1 MGNVF
6 RCYVEKKPGFAVEA
20 EHLFGEL
27 RHTLGLTGLTGVRV
41 LRRYDVE
48 GVDAAVYAAART
60 TVLSEPQVDALWD
73 EVMPAPEGEH
83 TLLAVEALPGQY
95 DQRADSCAQCIQMMH
110 GGERPT
116 VRAATVYVLEG
127 ALTAP
132 EAAKARGYLINPVE
146 SREAALDKPA
156 TLRQDYPVPAAV
168 PVLDGFTA
176 LDRAGLESVLAQYA
190 LAMDLADLAF
200 LQAYFRDEEGRDPT
214 LTEVRVVD
222 TYWSDHCRHTTFST
236 HLDEVNICNV
246 MHMCGDNECRRKC
259 VLCRKFRCSDVCKFY
274 KPRECEKLNKPP
286 YVCNGCSKKTNCM
299 MDKKIYSS
307 KYAQDSYETLRTTSR
322 EGINQTPESIQ
333 KLDILLS
340 PLLKKGQSIAHIY
353 ASHADEIA
361 CSRRTIYSYI
371 DRGVFQARNIDLRR
385 KVVYKQRKRKTTT
398 SLKDR
403 SFRKGRS
410 YKEFLEYIAA
420 NKSVYVVE
428 MDTVEGAKGT
438 SPCFLTMFFRNCSLM
453 LMFLLEEQTQ
463 KEVTRIFDH
472 LTELLGIELFQK
484 LFEVILTDNG
494 HEFQDRQSL
503 EYSKNDEVRT
513 RIYYCDPNRSDQK
526 GALEKN
532 HEYIRYVLPK
542 GTSFEKMTDKTTLL
556 LLNHINN
563 EKRDSLNG
571 HSPYEVSR
579 LLLDNR
585 LHKALGLAEIPA
597 DEVTLIPAL
606 IK

>member
-1 MGNVF
+1 MNTGRPKGNQ
-6 RCYVEKKPGFAVEA
+6 K
-20 EHLFGEL
+20 
-27 RHTLGLTGLTGVRV
+27 
-41 LRRYDVE
+41 
-48 GVDAAVYAAART
+48 
-60 TVLSEPQVDALWD
+60 
-73 EVMPAPEGEH
+73 
-83 TLLAVEALPGQY
+83 
-95 DQRADSCAQCIQMMH
+95 
-110 GGERPT
+110 
-116 VRAATVYVLEG
+116 
-127 ALTAP
+127 
-132 EAAKARGYLINPVE
+132 
-146 SREAALDKPA
+146 
-156 TLRQDYPVPAAV
+156 
-168 PVLDGFTA
+168 
-176 LDRAGLESVLAQYA
+176 
-190 LAMDLADLAF
+190 
-200 LQAYFRDEEGRDPT
+200 
-214 LTEVRVVD
+214 
-222 TYWSDHCRHTTFST
+222 
-236 HLDEVNICNV
+236 HLDLSARIIIEQHLNNGDSFRSIAIELSKDPSTISKEIRRHSIIRERSADAFAPIPCANNYDSSKPRTNICNV

-286 YVCNGCSKKTNCM
+286 YVCNGCSKRTNCM

-333 KLDILLS
+333 KLDNLLS

-385 KVVYKQRKRKTTT
+385 KVVYKQRRRKTTT

-403 SFRKGRS
+403 SFRKGRGD
-410 YKEFLEYIAA
+410 KEFLEYIAA

-556 LLNHINN
+556 LLNHINS

>member
-1 MGNVF
+1 MKEKLYTIPLNDAVNASDECPFCFIERELEQNSLDFVLGNSSSYMESDIRDQTDKAGFCRVHM
-6 RCYVEKKPGFAVEA
+6 KKMFDYGN
-20 EHLFGEL
+20 
-27 RHTLGLTGLTGVRV
+27 TLGNALILQTHYHK
-41 LRRYDVE
+41 LREEMRKQFD
-48 GVDAAVYAAART
+48 
-60 TVLSEPQVDALWD
+60 SFS
-73 EVMPAPEGEH
+73 
-83 TLLAVEALPGQY
+83 PGK
-95 DQRADSCAQCIQMMH
+95 S
-110 GGERPT
+110 
-116 VRAATVYVLEG
+116 
-127 ALTAP
+127 
-132 EAAKARGYLINPVE
+132 
-146 SREAALDKPA
+146 
-156 TLRQDYPVPAAV
+156 
-168 PVLDGFTA
+168 
-176 LDRAGLESVLAQYA
+176 SVLARFRRSDSSA
-190 LAMDLADLAF
+190 NKNPIAAWTAF
-200 LQAYFRDEEGRDPT
+200 KDC
-214 LTEVRVVD
+214 
-222 TYWSDHCRHTTFST
+222 S
-236 HLDEVNICNV
+236 
-246 MHMCGDNECRRKC
+246 DNECRHKC

-307 KYAQDSYETLRTTSR
+307 KYAQDTYEALRTTSR

-385 KVVYKQRKRKTTT
+385 KVVYKQRKRKTTA

-403 SFRKGRS
+403 SFRKDRS

-503 EYSKNDEVRT
+503 EYSKNGEVRT

-556 LLNHINN
+556 LLNHINS